1 MWKGLTLGQY
11 WPGHSFLHRLD
22 PRTKILSVGFLIV
35 GLFGTR
41 GFWGYGLVFL
51 LLLGATLSARIPFG
65 KLWRGLRPI
74 LILVLLT
81 ALINLFTLPGEAW
94 VRWGFLTVTREG
106 AQMAALLSLR
116 LILLVWATTLM
127 TLTTAPLQLTDGLE
141 LLFAFLKKI
150 RVPVHEMA
158 LMMAIALRF
167 IPTLFEEADRIQKAQ
182 MSRGADFESG
192 SLPQRVRALLPLLV
206 PLFVSSF
213 RRAEELALAME
224 ARAYTGG
231 EGRSRYRRLRWTLR
245 DTLSLGLV
253 VLVVAGTFGLKAVG
267 L

>member
-1 MWKGLTLGQY
+1 MWQGLTLGQY

-22 PRTKILSVGFLIV
+22 PRTKILAVGLLIV
-35 GLFGTR
+35 ALFGTR
-41 GFWGYGLVFL
+41 SLTGYGLVAL
-51 LLLGATLSARIPFG
+51 LLFWSTFLARLPIA

-74 LILVLLT
+74 LILVLVT
-81 ALINLFTLPGEAW
+81 ALINIFTLPGEVW
-94 VRWGFLTVTREG
+94 TRMGPLTITREG
-106 AQMAALLSLR
+106 VEMAILLSLR
-116 LILLVWATTLM
+116 LVLLVWATTLM

-141 LLFAFLKKI
+141 TLFAFLKKV

-192 SLPQRVRALLPLLV
+192 SLPQRVKALLPLLV

-231 EGRSRYRRLRWTLR
+231 KGRTRYRRLRWTVR
-245 DTLSLGLV
+245 DTLSLALV
-253 VLVVAGTFGLKAVG
+253 LLVGAGAFALKAVG
-267 L
+267 F